1 MDIWDVPMIFTVTFF
16 SVAGITIIIISPPWK
31 TFVDHFVIL
40 KSYTSNFSVQL
51 NPHLIF
57 QPSISITVE
66 EITALTILI
75 TFTLFIIRTVRMDR
89 REYKSYH
96 GRK

>member
-1 MDIWDVPMIFTVTFF
+1 MDIWDVPMIFTVRCFT
-16 SVAGITIIIISPPWK
+16 VAGIIIIISPPWK
-31 TFVDHFVIL
+31 TFVNHFVIL

-51 NPHLIF
+51 NPHLLLP
-57 QPSISITVE
+57 PSISITVE

>member
-1 MDIWDVPMIFTVTFF
+1 
-16 SVAGITIIIISPPWK
+16 
-31 TFVDHFVIL
+31 
-40 KSYTSNFSVQL
+40 
-51 NPHLIF
+51 
-57 QPSISITVE
+57 VE

-75 TFTLFIIRTVRMDR
+75 TFALFIIRTVKMDR

>member
-1 MDIWDVPMIFTVTFF
+1 
-16 SVAGITIIIISPPWK
+16 
-31 TFVDHFVIL
+31 
-40 KSYTSNFSVQL
+40 
-51 NPHLIF
+51 
-57 QPSISITVE
+57 ISITVE

-75 TFTLFIIRTVRMDR
+75 TFALFIIRTVSNDR